1 MLYLTFYFVFSFAK
15 FDLVVV
21 DQITLPIP
29 ILRLFRY
36 KVLYYC
42 HFPEAL
48 LNDNKLTKLVKV
60 YRFFMDIIE
69 QVCLYFATVICFNSN
84 YTRNTVES
92 TFPFVRKWKGKK
104 YTVYPCVQNPPSTK
118 KAPEIPDLEPSNY
131 LLTVNRFETRKRLD
145 LCISAFADAIQK
157 NERIRDS
164 RMKLVLAGGLDR
176 KNQDALRCRQSL
188 SDQARDLGI
197 RERVVFRENISQ
209 EEKEWLLR

>member
-1 MLYLTFYFVFSFAK
+1 MLFLTLYFVFSFAK

-29 ILRLFRY
+29 ILRLFKY

-42 HFPEAL
+42 HFPEAM
-48 LNDNKLTKLVKV
+48 LNDNKVTPVIRV
-60 YRFFMDIIE
+60 YRFVMDIIE
-69 QVCLYFATVICFNSN
+69 QFCLYFATVICFNSN
-84 YTRNTVES
+84 FTRNTVES
-92 TFPFVRKWKGKK
+92 TFPFVKKWKGKK
-104 YTVYPCVQNPPSTK
+104 YIVYPCVQNPPVNYQ
-118 KAPEIPDLEPSNY
+118 APEIPELNPNNY

-145 LCISAFADAIQK
+145 LCISAFADALQK
-157 NERIRDS
+157 DTRLRES
-164 RMKLVLAGGLDR
+164 GMKLVLAGGLDK
-176 KNQDALRCRQSL
+176 KNQDALKCRQSL